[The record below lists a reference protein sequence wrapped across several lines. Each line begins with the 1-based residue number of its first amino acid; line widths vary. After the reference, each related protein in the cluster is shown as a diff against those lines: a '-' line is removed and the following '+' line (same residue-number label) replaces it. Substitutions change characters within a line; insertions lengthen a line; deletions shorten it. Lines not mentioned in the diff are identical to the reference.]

1 MQRIEAKNIDEYLA
15 AFNEPVKTHLIRLR
29 ETIRKAAPN
38 AEEKMSYAIPTF
50 FLGGKNLVHFAA
62 FAKHIGFYPAPSAI
76 AAFAKDLKAYPT
88 SKGAVQFPLDK
99 PLPLTLISKM
109 VKYRVKENTAL
120 AARKKKKQS

>member
-15 AFNEPVKTHLIRLR
+15 AFDEPVKTHLIRLR
-29 ETIRKAAPN
+29 ETIRKAAPK

-76 AAFAKDLKAYPT
+76 AAFAKELKAYPT

-109 VKYRVKENTAL
+109 VKYRVKENIAL